1 MKNTIPVLCSVFCVA
16 IIVLAL
22 VPKTQ
27 AYALKTTYTVE
38 IHENGTASWTI
49 QQNAYLQTE
58 DDKTNFKQ
66 LISRAITYIDQFS
79 SEVAVI
85 INQAYS
91 ITGRLMTA
99 EHIAVGGNITE
110 SNVGAYGFLVYS
122 FDWANFATLG
132 NTNITM
138 GDVFSNESFIFGPGG
153 LSILLPAGYGVKSC
167 SPSPDYS
174 SNNSLKWNMTNG
186 LRDGQPTI
194 LLSRAEGATF
204 LPSLPFLFEASLTI
218 VGAVLASMLVLR
230 IRKRK
235 KQSTPETIPD
245 EAINEM
251 GSTERILALLRK
263 GGGQVLQS
271 KITEQ
276 LRYSKAKTSRIL
288 GDMESKGIIKRHKS
302 GREKVVS
309 LQEEPE
315 KAGD

>member
-1 MKNTIPVLCSVFCVA
+1 MNRIPFLCCVFYAA
-16 IIVLAL
+16 IIVMAL

-27 AYALKTTYTVE
+27 AYALRVAYTVE

-58 DDKTNFKQ
+58 DDTTTFKQ

-79 SEVAVI
+79 SEVAVM
-85 INQAYS
+85 INQAYT

-99 EHIAVGGNITE
+99 EHIAVGGNITGSE
-110 SNVGAYGFLVYS
+110 VGAYGFLVYS
-122 FDWANFATLG
+122 FDWTNFATVG
-132 NTNITM
+132 NTNIAI

-153 LSILLPAGYGVKSC
+153 LSIFLPTGYDVKSC

-174 SNNSLKWNMTNG
+174 SNNSLKWNMTTA

-194 LLSRAEGATF
+194 LLSRADGATF
-204 LPSLPFLFEASLTI
+204 LPSFPFLFGALLTI

-230 IRKRK
+230 IRRRK
-235 KQSTPETIPD
+235 KQRTLETIPD
-245 EAINEM
+245 EAITEM

-263 GGGQVLQS
+263 GGGKVLQS

-288 GDMESKGIIKRHKS
+288 GDMEGKGIIKRHKS
-302 GREKVVS
+302 GRDKVVS
-309 LQEEPE
+309 LQGEPE
-315 KAGD
+315 KARD

>member
-1 MKNTIPVLCSVFCVA
+1 MKSTIPVLCCVFCAA
-16 IIVLAL
+16 IIVMAL
-22 VPKTQ
+22 VAKTQ
-27 AYALKTTYTVE
+27 AYALKVAYTVE

-58 DDKTNFKQ
+58 DDTTNFKQ

-110 SNVGAYGFLVYS
+110 SQVGAYGFLVYS
-122 FDWANFATLG
+122 FDWTNFASAG
-132 NTNITM
+132 STNITI

-153 LSILLPAGYGVKSC
+153 LSILLPPGYDVKSC

-174 SNNSLKWNMTNG
+174 SNNSLKWNMTST
-186 LRDGQPTI
+186 LRNGQPTI
-194 LLSRAEGATF
+194 LLSRADGTTF
-204 LPSLPFLFEASLTI
+204 LPSFPYLLEALLTI
-218 VGAVLASMLVLR
+218 VVAILASMLVLR

-235 KQSTPETIPD
+235 RQSISETIPD

-263 GGGQVLQS
+263 GGGKVLQS

-288 GDMESKGIIKRHKS
+288 RDMEGKGIIKRHKS
-302 GREKVVS
+302 GRNKVVS

-315 KAGD
+315 KARG